1 MLIFRLTQNGGPLA
15 EDIRDSIVRQE
26 SILIDNDI
34 LLVAIYVDPMYR
46 ISLTESQQNK
56 TKAALFN
63 VAIQMTGLDKEIEN
77 LV

>member
-15 EDIRDSIVRQE
+15 EDIRDSMVRQE

-46 ISLTESQQNK
+46 ISLTESQRNK
-56 TKAALFN
+56 TKATLFN
-63 VAIQMTGLDKEIEN
+63 VAIRMTGLDKEIKN